1 MLQIQNDVC
10 CHSIQIE
17 YVDGYIVTIC
27 QKCGKILDMKAA
39 PPKTADWYQ
48 QKELFPT
55 DPGIRLLHDN
65 YEFPPE
71 LADQYASALD
81 CDKIHIEGN
90 INLKNFNK
98 ELLNYEKLNYENV
111 AKSLL
116 KNNKKLSKGKEN
128 DFYV

>member
-1 MLQIQNDVC
+1 
-10 CHSIQIE
+10 
-17 YVDGYIVTIC
+17 
-27 QKCGKILDMKAA
+27 MKAA
-39 PPKTADWYQ
+39 PPKTTDWYQ

-71 LADQYASALD
+71 LADQYASAID
-81 CDKIHIEGN
+81 CDRIHIKGN

-98 ELLNYEKLNYENV
+98 ELSNYDKA